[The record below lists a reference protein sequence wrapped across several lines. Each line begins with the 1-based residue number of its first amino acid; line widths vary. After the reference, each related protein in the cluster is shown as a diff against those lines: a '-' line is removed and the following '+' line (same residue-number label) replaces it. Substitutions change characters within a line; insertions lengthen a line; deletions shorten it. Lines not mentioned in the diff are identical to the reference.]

1 MIMNQPMQNIPPNSG
16 TWNIRIWRSSS
27 EPGLY
32 QVELQDP
39 STGVQSSKYHM
50 RFPSAEW
57 AFAWFSSFATTEH
70 SASDLLPGKYL
81 SGKGESTV
89 WLPIIAALHH
99 AAGPKPGEYPASMW
113 WYGSY
118 EPIEEND
125 PLAETPSEPLP
136 DGASREVVAA
146 HYVKGRTNVFG
157 LQRFFHVDQKIEDFY
172 FRFDGEWVDG
182 LDATGIWKEALDAC
196 RDLIE
201 YDPAEDED
209 GDGPDPFQLVGISE
223 LAEINPQLIPL
234 FIELFDNCSDIP
246 WFVAEWATMQPN
258 DGLFFNDM
266 DKEAQSYLSSIQ
278 EDLPVIEEEFRR
290 HHKADE
296 YESFISDG
304 SPMQVIDVLEL
315 IGFVY
320 EWRNA

>member
-70 SASDLLPGKYL
+70 SASDLLPGKFL

-99 AAGPKPGEYPASMW
+99 AAGPKPGEYPATMW

-136 DGASREVVAA
+136 DGSSREVVAA

-182 LDATGIWKEALDAC
+182 LDATGIWNEALDAC

-209 GDGPDPFQLVGISE
+209 GDGPDPFELVGISE

-258 DGLFFNDM
+258 DGLFFNDI

-296 YESFISDG
+296 YESFISDR

-315 IGFVY
+315 IGFVC

>member
-1 MIMNQPMQNIPPNSG
+1 MIMNQPMQGIPPNSG
-16 TWNIRIWRSSS
+16 MWNIRIWRSSS
-27 EPGLY
+27 EPGSYL
-32 QVELQDP
+32 VELQDP
-39 STGVQSSKYHM
+39 STGVQSSSYRM
-50 RFPSAEW
+50 RFPSAEF
-57 AFAWFSSFATTEH
+57 AYAWFSSFAATEQ
-70 SASDLLPGKYL
+70 SASDLLPGKFL

-99 AAGPKPGEYPASMW
+99 SAGPKPGEYPASMW

-118 EPIEEND
+118 EPIEQND
-125 PLAETPSEPLP
+125 PLAETRLEQVS
-136 DGASREVVAA
+136 DGSPIEVVAA

-182 LDATGIWKEALDAC
+182 LDATGIWQDALDAC

-209 GDGPDPFQLVGISE
+209 GDGPDPFELVGISE
-223 LAEINPQLIPL
+223 LAEISSGMIPL
-234 FIELFDNCSDIP
+234 FIEMFDNCSDIP

-258 DGLFFNDM
+258 DGLFFNDIGA
-266 DKEAQSYLSSIQ
+266 EAQNYLSLIQ

-290 HHKADE
+290 HHKTDE
-296 YESFISDG
+296 FESFISDG
-304 SPMQVIDVLEL
+304 NPMQVLDVLEI
-315 IGFVY
+315 IGFVC
-320 EWRNA
+320 EWRNT

>member
-1 MIMNQPMQNIPPNSG
+1 MNKPMQDIPPNSG

-27 EPGLY
+27 DAGQY
-32 QVELQDP
+32 HVELQDP
-39 STGVQSSKYHM
+39 STGVQSSKYRL

-70 SASDLLPGKYL
+70 SASDLLPGKFL
-81 SGKGESTV
+81 SGKGESTI

-125 PLAETPSEPLP
+125 PLAGTLSEPLP
-136 DGASREVVAA
+136 DIASREVVAA

-172 FRFDGEWVDG
+172 FRFRGKWVDG
-182 LDATGIWKEALDAC
+182 LISTGIWQEALEAC
-196 RDLIE
+196 RDLID

-209 GDGPDPFQLVGISE
+209 GDGPDPFDLVGISE
-223 LAEINPQLIPL
+223 LAEINPQLVPL
-234 FIELFDNCSDIP
+234 FVEMFDNCSDIP

-266 DKEAQSYLSSIQ
+266 DKEAQSFLSSIQ

-290 HHKADE
+290 HDKADE

-304 SPMQVIDVLEL
+304 HPMQVIDVLEL
-315 IGFVY
+315 IKFVN
-320 EWRNA
+320 EWRST

>member
-1 MIMNQPMQNIPPNSG
+1 MNQPKQDIPPNSG

-70 SASDLLPGKYL
+70 SASDLLPGKFL

-99 AAGPKPGEYPASMW
+99 SAGPKPGEYPASMW

-125 PLAETPSEPLP
+125 PLAETPSVPLP

-172 FRFDGEWVDG
+172 FRFDREWLDG

-209 GDGPDPFQLVGISE
+209 GDGPDPFELVGISE
-223 LAEINPQLIPL
+223 LAEINPQIIPL
-234 FIELFDNCSDIP
+234 FIEMFDNCSDIP

-278 EDLPVIEEEFRR
+278 EDLPVIEEEFR
-290 HHKADE
+290 HHGKADE

-304 SPMQVIDVLEL
+304 HPMQVIDVLEL
-315 IGFVY
+315 IGFVC